1 MPPHLNVVS
10 KPVCVCV
17 CVCIHLSVCLLLI
30 TSQHMVHRPPTVAET
45 LPSAVRLSG
54 VVYWLKCN
62 HRTCLPSPPVDMI
75 IVWRLQG
82 KIIRTVLCCVVY
94 GSCTQWYTHTH
105 EQFLKMSVGLS
116 LGLAF
121 CVFLAYLRV
130 FCSCI
135 VCFCCV
141 GFCSFNTM
149 RRDWLGRTS
158 PKWPI
163 LCQLA
168 RKPYQ

>member
-94 GSCTQWYTHTH
+94 DSCAQWYTHTYTH
-105 EQFLKMSVGLS
+105 THTRAVLKDECWFVFRFSVLCFSDLLKSVLFLCCL
-116 LGLAF
+116 
-121 CVFLAYLRV
+121 FL
-130 FCSCI
+130 
-135 VCFCCV
+135 
-141 GFCSFNTM
+141 
-149 RRDWLGRTS
+149 
-158 PKWPI
+158 
-163 LCQLA
+163 LCWV
-168 RKPYQ
+168 